1 MGDEEELILPP
12 PIDDLSLSGEELEAA
27 SDVQQAEAQ
36 EEDGVKR
43 WERPWKLEEL
53 RDASKEWSLAADAGV
68 CVHVCVRMCV
78 MHVCVPILVCVH
90 SWHFI
95 MDICRIYPSSCFFSA
110 VSVIPKGIFQ
120 TFGGSLSGDRW
131 TVWGT
136 QSGN

>member
-68 CVHVCVRMCV
+68 CVHVCVHVCV

-90 SWHFI
+90 S
-95 MDICRIYPSSCFFSA
+95 
-110 VSVIPKGIFQ
+110 
-120 TFGGSLSGDRW
+120 
-131 TVWGT
+131 
-136 QSGN
+136 